1 MIYISKGIVGK
12 GSTTELVQVI
22 RGGRSIYLSGRE
34 ADLWL
39 KGRFSFSFSQTAEE
53 ERTLHHLVR
62 MGLAEMEPEESN
74 DTRYQIL
81 TRCIC
86 CPAKAAKR
94 KIGLSMGEKTV
105 LSWLVNAGI
114 RLSTAELVYLIENKV
129 EAGPK
134 FFYPDNRQA
143 LVEAIYTVDTITDN
157 ILENQMATAGCRDRV
172 VQSILSL
179 LKKKKLLI
187 L

>member
-1 MIYISKGIVGK
+1 MFWLNWNFNILSQLNLIAVPLSAEGLY
-12 GSTTELVQVI
+12 
-22 RGGRSIYLSGRE
+22 GR
-34 ADLWL
+34 
-39 KGRFSFSFSQTAEE
+39 K
-53 ERTLHHLVR
+53 
-62 MGLAEMEPEESN
+62 
-74 DTRYQIL
+74 
-81 TRCIC
+81 
-86 CPAKAAKR
+86 K
-94 KIGLSMGEKTV
+94 V

-134 FFYPDNRQA
+134 FFYQDNRQA

-157 ILENQMATAGCRDRV
+157 ILENQMAVAGCRDRV

>member
-22 RGGRSIYLSGRE
+22 RGGQSIYLFGRE

-39 KGRFSFSFSQTAEE
+39 KGRFSFSQTAEE

-74 DTRYQIL
+74 DARYQIL

-105 LSWLVNAGI
+105 LSWLVNARL

-134 FFYPDNRQA
+134 FFYQDNRQA

-157 ILENQMATAGCRDRV
+157 ILENQMAVAGCRDRV

>member
-22 RGGRSIYLSGRE
+22 RGGQSIYLSGRE

-39 KGRFSFSFSQTAEE
+39 KGRFSFSQTVEE

-74 DTRYQIL
+74 DARYQIL

-86 CPAKAAKR
+86 CPAKAAK
-94 KIGLSMGEKTV
+94 
-105 LSWLVNAGI
+105 
-114 RLSTAELVYLIENKV
+114 
-129 EAGPK
+129 
-134 FFYPDNRQA
+134 
-143 LVEAIYTVDTITDN
+143 
-157 ILENQMATAGCRDRV
+157 
-172 VQSILSL
+172 
-179 LKKKKLLI
+179 
-187 L
+187 

>member
-22 RGGRSIYLSGRE
+22 RGDRNMYLSGRE

-39 KGRFSFSFSQTAEE
+39 KGRFSFSQTAEE

-74 DTRYQIL
+74 DARYQIL

-86 CPAKAAKR
+86 CPAKAAKKR
-94 KIGLSMGEKTV
+94 
-105 LSWLVNAGI
+105 
-114 RLSTAELVYLIENKV
+114 
-129 EAGPK
+129 
-134 FFYPDNRQA
+134 
-143 LVEAIYTVDTITDN
+143 
-157 ILENQMATAGCRDRV
+157 
-172 VQSILSL
+172 
-179 LKKKKLLI
+179 
-187 L
+187 